1 VGIPFYEVRIAGNAQ
16 EIVVIFSEL
25 VMDEVEPGFSPYQVE
40 AAGEPELYESNAK
53 MPLPPPGT

>member
-40 AAGEPELYESNAK
+40 AAGEPELYESNSK